1 MNPEYFI
8 EGVSILACGH
18 PHFRN
23 SLEPLNMSS
32 TLFQRGITSQVGMR
46 ARAELVNKNIS
57 DLKVTLESLKAL
69 PEEFAEVKN
78 QVKSSAD
85 SLRPVTSDVNELKN
99 LVRSLE
105 ARLVALENRVRSIA
119 VTTP

>member
-1 MNPEYFI
+1 
-8 EGVSILACGH
+8 
-18 PHFRN
+18 
-23 SLEPLNMSS
+23 MSS

-69 PEEFAEVKN
+69 PEEFVEVKN
-78 QVKSSAD
+78 QVKSSAE

-105 ARLVALENRVRSIA
+105 ARLVALENRVRSIP